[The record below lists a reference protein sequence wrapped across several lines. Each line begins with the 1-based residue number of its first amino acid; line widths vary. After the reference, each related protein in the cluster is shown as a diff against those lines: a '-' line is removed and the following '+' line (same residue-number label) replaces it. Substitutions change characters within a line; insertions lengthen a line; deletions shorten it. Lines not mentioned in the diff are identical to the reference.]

1 MDIKFYIPK
10 DESVPTQL
18 RLRIDGDIDVYYD
31 RSPSGGWKF
40 WLFKFQNVT
49 REMAEAIVEEIW
61 QRMENQSYD
70 HGVSWREC
78 GVREVYE
85 DRYSIEITID
95 YRVRD
100 AG

>member
-1 MDIKFYIPK
+1 MEIKFYMP
-10 DESVPTQL
+10 EGVSVPTQL
-18 RLRIDGDIDVYYD
+18 RLRVDGDIDVYYD

-49 REMAEAIVEEIW
+49 REMAEAIVGAVW
-61 QRMENQSYD
+61 QRMVNQSYD
-70 HGVSWREC
+70 HGVSWRER

-85 DRYSIEITID
+85 DEYKIEITID